1 MVTEQMIDRA
11 IPVFKLRTHPQP
23 AVRPEKWDE
32 YDREAVRELLEAALA
47 PRDSQQTETE
57 S

>member
-32 YDREAVRELLEAALA
+32 YDREAVREILEAALGDA
-47 PRDSQQTETE
+47 ET
-57 S
+57 